1 MILRMDGSVY
11 ECNPKAA
18 EMLGYSMDELLA
30 LNLRDW
36 DVQLS
41 DDDINRV
48 FQSLSAGSIA
58 LETKHRRKDGK
69 LLHVDVNA
77 KIFEFNH
84 RRFIYAS
91 ARNISDRIATQ
102 QALLLAKEQAEQATK
117 AKSVFLAN
125 MSHEIRT
132 PLNGVIGLNALL
144 LKTPLTR
151 QQADYVHKSLQSA
164 KALLGVIN
172 DILDYSKIEAGKLEL
187 SVHDFS
193 LAALLHTTSDLFE
206 YAIVDK
212 GLSIHVDID
221 RQIPKVL
228 LGDSLRLTQILNN
241 LVGNA
246 IKFTE
251 QGEIRLSAQLVSMH
265 DSELVVCFS
274 VTDTG
279 VGMTEN
285 ELAKL
290 FHAFSQTDA
299 SNTRKYGGTGL
310 GLVITK
316 QLVEMMNG
324 EIGVNSVKGKG
335 TAFHFTVKL
344 AVGQG
349 KILAQKHSSHQVASR
364 RSLAPKATLRFSGRV
379 LVAEDKRSE
388 SVGDP

>member
-1 MILRMDGSVY
+1 MY

-36 DVQLS
+36 DVQFS

-91 ARNISDRIATQ
+91 ARDISDRIATQ

-172 DILDYSKIEAGKLEL
+172 DIR
-187 SVHDFS
+187 
-193 LAALLHTTSDLFE
+193 LL
-206 YAIVDK
+206 K
-212 GLSIHVDID
+212 
-221 RQIPKVL
+221 
-228 LGDSLRLTQILNN
+228 N
-241 LVGNA
+241 
-246 IKFTE
+246 
-251 QGEIRLSAQLVSMH
+251 
-265 DSELVVCFS
+265 
-274 VTDTG
+274 
-279 VGMTEN
+279 
-285 ELAKL
+285 
-290 FHAFSQTDA
+290 
-299 SNTRKYGGTGL
+299 
-310 GLVITK
+310 
-316 QLVEMMNG
+316 
-324 EIGVNSVKGKG
+324 
-335 TAFHFTVKL
+335 
-344 AVGQG
+344 
-349 KILAQKHSSHQVASR
+349 
-364 RSLAPKATLRFSGRV
+364 
-379 LVAEDKRSE
+379 
-388 SVGDP
+388 